1 MMEKLWGDNYF
12 NKKEMK
18 WTSNNETKKG
28 KKLDRCFVKFIMNPI
43 IKLTTAVIEGDEKK
57 MNKMLK
63 ACNVELTKTDKEKEG
78 KKLLK
83 IIM

>member
-1 MMEKLWGDNYF
+1 
-12 NKKEMK
+12 MK